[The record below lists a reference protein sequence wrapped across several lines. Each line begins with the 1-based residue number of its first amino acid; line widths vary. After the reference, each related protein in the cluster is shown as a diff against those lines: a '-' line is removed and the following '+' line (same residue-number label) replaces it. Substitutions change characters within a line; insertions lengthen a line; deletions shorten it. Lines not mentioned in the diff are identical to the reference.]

1 MILQAPASLVN
12 FFRQCVSDD
21 SRVAP
26 RRVLKAL
33 RPLIAGLV
41 LVTNPR
47 RSLTAVGG
55 AVASGRR
62 HKSTVSR
69 FLKRKDFRSRDL
81 HWEAVERV
89 LERLA
94 PTTSARARR
103 RDWLL
108 ALDGTATQRGAHTQI
123 KGAILTD
130 RSSRTRRRKRGASR
144 KRAPGDKPR
153 SPKKQRKT
161 KYHTFLLASLTTHEG
176 VRVPLPRHTCDP
188 KDFKRHGRPK
198 SVKDTQIDL
207 AKLLIKR
214 VKKILPA
221 GIRLVVVADAYF
233 ECEKLYS
240 LAQREDFVL
249 ITPTDSSR
257 CFADETTPSKSNGH
271 RIWNRG
277 RHFPPDSFSRLDLR
291 RGSEDTACF
300 RRHSARQSGP
310 KDRRTYWLRHESRT
324 VAKLGAVGI
333 VYSWKTPIYNPKPNF
348 RKKGFKILLC
358 SDPTWAGEKVVEY
371 YECRWT
377 AIEIL
382 IRELKQHLGFGHY
395 TGRSLE
401 ALERWIDLV
410 LMSFLYLEVE
420 RHRLLTEAAP
430 PSVRERAA
438 SARTL
443 GMQELVRAEANT
455 ELMRII
461 TESYGSERKKRLV
474 KGFFAE
480 VIANSDASQVNS
492 RP

>member
-1 MILQAPASLVN
+1 MILQAPGSLVN
-12 FFRQCVSDD
+12 FFQQCLPAASPYT
-21 SRVAP
+21 P

-33 RPLIAGLV
+33 RPLMAGLV
-41 LVTNPR
+41 LATNSR

-55 AVASGRR
+55 AVVSGKR

-69 FLKRKDFRSRDL
+69 LLKRNDFRSRDL
-81 HWEAVERV
+81 HWAAVERV

-94 PTTSARARR
+94 PKMSARARR

-108 ALDGTATQRGAHTQI
+108 ALDGTATQRGAHTKI
-123 KGAILTD
+123 KGGITTE
-130 RSSRTRRRKRGASR
+130 RTARKRRKKGASR

-161 KYHTFLLASLTTHEG
+161 KYHTFLVASLTTHEG
-176 VRVPLPRHTCDP
+176 VRVPLPRYTCDP
-188 KDFKRHGRPK
+188 KEFKRRGRPK

-207 AKLLIKR
+207 AKLLVKR
-214 VKKILPA
+214 VKQILPA
-221 GIRLVVVADAYF
+221 GVRLVVVADAYF

-240 LAQREDFVL
+240 LAHREDFVL

-277 RHFPPDSFSRLDLR
+277 RHFPPDSFSRLDLH

-300 RRHSARQSGP
+300 RRHSARKSGP

-324 VAKLGAVGI
+324 VAKLGTVGI

-358 SDPTWAGEKVVEY
+358 SDPTWTGEKVVEY

-395 TGRSLE
+395 TGQSLE

-410 LMSFLYLEVE
+410 LMSFLYLEAE
-420 RHRLLTEAAP
+420 RHRLLKEATQ
-430 PSVRERAA
+430 PSVREKAA

-443 GMQELVRAEANT
+443 GMQELVRAEAST
-455 ELMRII
+455 ELMRVI
-461 TESYGSERKKRLV
+461 TQSYRSERKKRLV
-474 KGFFAE
+474 TGFFAA
-480 VIANSDASQVNS
+480 VIANTDANRARARS
-492 RP
+492 

>member
-1 MILQAPASLVN
+1 MILQAPGSLVN
-12 FFRQCVSDD
+12 FFQQYVS
-21 SRVAP
+21 SGGRNAP
-26 RRVLKAL
+26 VRVLKAL
-33 RPLIAGLV
+33 RPLMAGLI
-41 LVTNPR
+41 LATGSR

-55 AVASGRR
+55 AVASRKR
-62 HKSTVSR
+62 HKSTISR
-69 FLKRKDFRSRDL
+69 LLKRRDLRSRDL

-89 LERLA
+89 LKRLA
-94 PTTSARARR
+94 PKRSARARR

-108 ALDGTATQRGAHTQI
+108 ALDGTATQRGAHTKI
-123 KGAILTD
+123 KGAIQTD
-130 RSSRTRRRKRGASR
+130 RSSRARRRKRGASR

-153 SPKKQRKT
+153 SPKKKRKT

-176 VRVPLPRHTCDP
+176 VRVPLPRYTCDP
-188 KDFKRHGRPK
+188 KDFKRRGRPK
-198 SVKDTQIDL
+198 SVKDTQMDL

-214 VKKILPA
+214 VKKILPP
-221 GIRLVVVADAYF
+221 GVRLVVVADAYF
-233 ECEKLYS
+233 ECEKLYT
-240 LAQREDFVL
+240 LARREDVVL

-257 CFADETTPSKSNGH
+257 CFADETTPTKSNGH

-277 RHFPPDSFSRLDLR
+277 RQFKPDSFSRLDLH
-291 RGSEDTACF
+291 RGSEDTASF
-300 RRHSARQSGP
+300 RRHSARKSGP

-333 VYSWKTPIYNPKPNF
+333 VYSWKTPIYDPKPNF

-358 SDPTWAGEKVVEY
+358 SDPTWTGEKIVEY

-395 TGRSLE
+395 TGQSLE

-455 ELMRII
+455 ELMNVIA
-461 TESYGSERKKRLV
+461 ESYRSERKKRLV
-474 KGFFAE
+474 TSFFAAIIE
-480 VIANSDASQVNS
+480 NSDTSHVCARS
-492 RP
+492 

>member
-1 MILQAPASLVN
+1 MILQAPGSLVN
-12 FFRQCVSDD
+12 FFQQYVPAASPY
-21 SRVAP
+21 VP

-33 RPLIAGLV
+33 RPLMAGLI
-41 LVTNPR
+41 LATNSR
-47 RSLTAVGG
+47 RSLTAVGA
-55 AVASGRR
+55 AVVSGKR

-69 FLKRKDFRSRDL
+69 LLKRSDLRSRDL
-81 HWEAVERV
+81 HWGAVERV
-89 LERLA
+89 LKRLA
-94 PTTSARARR
+94 PKMSARARR

-108 ALDGTATQRGAHTQI
+108 ALDGTAVQRGAHTKI
-123 KGAILTD
+123 KGGITTE
-130 RSSRTRRRKRGASR
+130 RTSSTRRKKGAPR

-153 SPKKQRKT
+153 SPKKKRKT
-161 KYHTFLLASLTTHEG
+161 KYHTFLVASLTTHEG
-176 VRVPLPRHTCDP
+176 VRVPLPRYTCDP
-188 KDFKRHGRPK
+188 KDFKRRGRPK

-207 AKLLIKR
+207 AKVLIKR
-214 VKKILPA
+214 VKKILPV
-221 GIRLVVVADAYF
+221 GVRLVVVADAYF

-240 LAQREDFVL
+240 LSHREDFVL

-277 RHFPPDSFSRLDLR
+277 RHFPPDSFSRLDLH
-291 RGSEDTACF
+291 RGSEDTARF
-300 RRHSARQSGP
+300 RRHSARKSGP

-333 VYSWKTPIYNPKPNF
+333 VYSWKTPIYDPKPNF

-358 SDPTWAGEKVVEY
+358 SDPTWTGEKIVEY

-395 TGRSLE
+395 TGQSLE

-420 RHRLLTEAAP
+420 RHRLLTDASP
-430 PSVRERAA
+430 PAVREKAA

-443 GMQELVRAEANT
+443 GMQELVRAEAST
-455 ELMRII
+455 ELMRAI
-461 TESYGSERKKRLV
+461 TQSYRSERKKRLV
-474 KGFFAE
+474 TGFFAAI
-480 VIANSDASQVNS
+480 IAETDANRVHACS
-492 RP
+492 

>member
-1 MILQAPASLVN
+1 MILQAPGSLVN
-12 FFRQCVSDD
+12 FFQQCVGND
-21 SRVAP
+21 RRFAP

-41 LVTNPR
+41 LATNPR
-47 RSLTAVGG
+47 RSLSAIGG
-55 AVASGRR
+55 AVVSGKR

-69 FLKRKDFRSRDL
+69 LLKRKDFRSRDL

-89 LERLA
+89 LKRLA
-94 PTTSARARR
+94 PKMSARARR

-108 ALDGTATQRGAHTQI
+108 ALDGTATQRGAHTKI
-123 KGAILTD
+123 KGGISTE
-130 RSSRTRRRKRGASR
+130 RTSGKRRKKGASR

-153 SPKKQRKT
+153 SPKKKRRT
-161 KYHTFLLASLTTHEG
+161 KYHTFLVASLTTHEG
-176 VRVPLPRHTCDP
+176 VRVPLPRYTCDP
-188 KDFKRHGRPK
+188 KDFKRQGRPK
-198 SVKDTQIDL
+198 NVKDTQIDL

-221 GIRLVVVADAYF
+221 GVRLVVVADAYF
-233 ECEKLYS
+233 ECEKLFS
-240 LAQREDFVL
+240 LAHREDFVL

-277 RHFPPDSFSRLDLR
+277 RHFPPDSFSRLDLH

-300 RRHSARQSGP
+300 RRHSARKSGP

-333 VYSWKTPIYNPKPNF
+333 VYSWKTPIYEPKPNF

-358 SDPTWAGEKVVEY
+358 SDPTWTGEKVVEY

-382 IRELKQHLGFGHY
+382 IRELKQHLGLGHY
-395 TGRSLE
+395 TGQSLE

-420 RHRLLTEAAP
+420 RHRLLAEATQPA
-430 PSVRERAA
+430 VRERAE

-443 GMQELVRAEANT
+443 GMQELVRAEAST

-461 TESYGSERKKRLV
+461 TQSYRSERKKRLV
-474 KGFFAE
+474 TGFFAA
-480 VIANSDASQVNS
+480 VTANADATQVRARS
-492 RP
+492 